1 MAKTMPERKGHSA
14 LGLDAELARRLLYTM
29 LLIRRFEEKAAEA
42 YTLGKVGGF
51 LHLYIGQ
58 EAVAVGASSVLRAD
72 DYAISAYREHGHCLA
87 KGADP
92 RRVMAEL
99 FGRRDGLSK
108 GKGGSMH
115 LFDRSVN
122 FLGGHA
128 IVGSHLPLAA
138 GAAFAIKYEGRD
150 AVVVCYFGD
159 GAVAQGEF
167 HESLNIAA
175 LWKLPVIYLCENNRY
190 AMGTSTDR
198 ALAQTEIW
206 KFGQTYGIPSAP
218 RRSRRTRGSS
228 PAAAR
233 RTEMAVMTYRE
244 ALNLALREEMRRDP
258 SVFVMGEE
266 VGLYEGAYKVTQGLL
281 KEFGPKRVVDTPIAE
296 SAFTGIGIGAA
307 VLGLRPVVEMMTFNF
322 ALLALDQIVNSAAK
336 MFYMSGGQY
345 SVPIVIRGP
354 GGPAAQLA
362 AQHSQSMEVYF
373 YHVPGLKGVRATTP
387 MDAKGLLKSAIRDDN
402 PVIFIEAETLYPVK
416 GEVPEDP
423 DFVIPL
429 GQAIVRREG
438 TDVTVIAYMGM
449 MYRSMEAARSEE
461 RRVGKE
467 CR

>member
-1 MAKTMPERKGHSA
+1 MAKTMPERKGPSA

-206 KFGQTYGIPSAP
+206 KFGQTYGIPSEKVDGMDVLAV
-218 RRSRRTRGSS
+218 RAVVGR
-228 PAAAR
+228 AVAR
-233 RTEMAVMTYRE
+233 ARQDKTPSLIEADTYRF
-244 ALNLALREEMRRDP
+244 RGHSMRDP
-258 SVFVMGEE
+258 AGAVYRTKEE
-266 VGLYEGAYKVTQGLL
+266 VEREKQ
-281 KEFGPKRVVDTPIAE
+281 RD
-296 SAFTGIGIGAA
+296 
-307 VLGLRPVVEMMTFNF
+307 
-322 ALLALDQIVNSAAK
+322 
-336 MFYMSGGQY
+336 
-345 SVPIVIRGP
+345 PIVMFRERVLTAGILTEADIR
-354 GGPAAQLA
+354 ALEKDVNDRIDEAVA
-362 AQHSQSMEVYF
+362 FA
-373 YHVPGLKGVRATTP
+373 
-387 MDAKGLLKSAIRDDN
+387 DAS
-402 PVIFIEAETLYPVK
+402 
-416 GEVPEDP
+416 PEPP
-423 DFVIPL
+423 DEWLF
-429 GQAIVRREG
+429 
-438 TDVTVIAYMGM
+438 TDIY
-449 MYRSMEAARSEE
+449 
-461 RRVGKE
+461 KE
-467 CR
+467 D